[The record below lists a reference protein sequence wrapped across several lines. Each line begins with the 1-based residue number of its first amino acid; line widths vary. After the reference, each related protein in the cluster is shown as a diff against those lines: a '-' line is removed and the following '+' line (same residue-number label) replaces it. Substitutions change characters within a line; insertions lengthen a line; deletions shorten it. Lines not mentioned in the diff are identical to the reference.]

1 MASVRLDEKGRQV
14 KKKKEIFKRKG
25 TVTPHKTR
33 IKSKKRKS
41 RGIPKVEAE
50 LKRLGLY

>member
-25 TVTPHKTR
+25 KVTPHKTVS
-33 IKSKKRKS
+33 KSKRKS
-41 RGIPKVEAE
+41 RGIPKVEGA
-50 LKRLGLY
+50 LRKGGYY